1 MATASQLYVYRR
13 LLIGGAQ
20 VQRIGGDRRL
30 MERVHLDIGGDYP
43 SLLGPGGGKFSCGRR
58 QEDRKYANA
67 RGGRQPAPGPTVKLR
82 VSRTLQDILRSL
94 FHCLK
99 QKQKGGTYPSI
110 RFYSVYNNSKVFQ
123 QKCDVHTK

>member
-1 MATASQLYVYRR
+1 MATARQLYVYRR

-30 MERVHLDIGGDYP
+30 MERVHLDIGGCYP
-43 SLLGPGGGKFSCGRR
+43 ALLGPGGGEFSCGRR
-58 QEDRKYANA
+58 QKDRKYANA
-67 RGGRQPAPGPTVKLR
+67 RGGRQPAPGPAVKFR

-94 FHCLK
+94 FHSLK
-99 QKQKGGTYPSI
+99 QMQKGGSYPSI